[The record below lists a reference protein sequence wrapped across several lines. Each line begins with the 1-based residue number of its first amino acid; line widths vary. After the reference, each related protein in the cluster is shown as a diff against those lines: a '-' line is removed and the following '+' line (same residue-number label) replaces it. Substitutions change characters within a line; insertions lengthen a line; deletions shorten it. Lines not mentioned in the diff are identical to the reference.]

1 MTSQEIFKYL
11 NVLIQQN
18 EETTDLD
25 CEVYEYK
32 VKQRTVL
39 VVMSR
44 TRTHNTRSRK
54 RQKTNPPSGDSNIP
68 GEQSDAIVEEA
79 TGIDPVPEQPNPE
92 PESSSDS
99 AEHCIVANQA
109 TPAYTAEGAAVL

>member
-1 MTSQEIFKYL
+1 MRKQLTLIYL
-11 NVLIQQN
+11 IYIS
-18 EETTDLD
+18 E
-25 CEVYEYK
+25 
-32 VKQRTVL
+32 VKQRTVHKVL

-109 TPAYTAEGAAVL
+109 TPAEGAAVL

>member
-1 MTSQEIFKYL
+1 MRKQLL
-11 NVLIQQN
+11 NWL
-18 EETTDLD
+18 
-25 CEVYEYK
+25 CEA
-32 VKQRTVL
+32 TN
-39 VVMSR
+39 R
-44 TRTHNTRSRK
+44 TRFHVANAHS
-54 RQKTNPPSGDSNIP
+54 QHSVQEEAEDEPPSGDSNIP

-109 TPAYTAEGAAVL
+109 TPAEGAAVL